1 MTTSNN
7 DKKSSE
13 GYSWKEGFQSAIQ
26 KLSLA
31 EAAADV
37 QVHGMELRCRE
48 KERRHIGSF
57 LRKAIRGLEQPLN
70 NTQDDDDS
78 ASGGDEG
85 LMNTKSSI
93 FICGPPG
100 TGKVRSL
107 SCLSFVSSTL
117 IALNIFPLI

>member
-1 MTTSNN
+1 MHSKYKAALSKLASTSSNN
-7 DKKSSE
+7 GNKLLE

-48 KERRHIGSF
+48 RERRHIGSF
-57 LRKAIRGLEQPLN
+57 LRKAIRGLEQPLS
-70 NTQDDDDS
+70 NTQDDDS
-78 ASGGDEG
+78 VDEG
-85 LMNTKSSI
+85 PMNTKSSI

-100 TGKVRSL
+100 TGK
-107 SCLSFVSSTL
+107 
-117 IALNIFPLI
+117 